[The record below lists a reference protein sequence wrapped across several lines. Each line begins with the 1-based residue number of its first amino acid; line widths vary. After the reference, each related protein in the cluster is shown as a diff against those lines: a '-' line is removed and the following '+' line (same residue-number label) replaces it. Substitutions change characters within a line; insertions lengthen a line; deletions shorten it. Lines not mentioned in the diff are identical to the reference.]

1 MQSAKTTS
9 PSGRGRFA
17 IVSFRSPL
25 EGMRSMCT
33 QRENQLHEQ
42 LIAVSILSISGKAI
56 LSAKLAEFAGPISQ
70 RRSRAFVRQIVELA
84 ALRPIKSSAGKPPAS
99 ELIVTGC
106 IPAERPLL
114 TRKLLPLA
122 PNEFAS
128 PNKRVIDRTA
138 QRLPAHGRVNSV
150 ELGNEITGYRDV
162 SIIVAASV

>member
-1 MQSAKTTS
+1 
-9 PSGRGRFA
+9 
-17 IVSFRSPL
+17 
-25 EGMRSMCT
+25 MRT

-70 RRSRAFVRQIVELA
+70 RCSRAFVSQIVELA
-84 ALRPIKSSAGKPPAS
+84 AVRPIKSSAGKPPAP

-122 PNEFAS
+122 PDEFAS
-128 PNKRVIDRTA
+128 PNKRMIDRAA
-138 QRLPAHGRVNSV
+138 QRLPPHRGVNSV
-150 ELGNEITGYRDV
+150 ELRDEVTRQRYV